1 MLAWLAQV
9 DLRQHL
15 QTRDFFPDDV
25 SELSSVAAVEDAVDG
40 GGATDFVVVVV
51 AVVRIG
57 CRQQDEEDTDVDA
70 ATVAASTVLA
80 LEVAAAAAGA
90 GDFTV
95 FTGSFLLVPC
105 TAVFNIFSSPSA
117 VGPCRAA
124 TIVHRGHSPT
134 LKGCSSLL

>member
-51 AVVRIG
+51 VAVVRIG

-70 ATVAASTVLA
+70 ATVVASTVLA
-80 LEVAAAAAGA
+80 LEVAAAGA

>member
-1 MLAWLAQV
+1 M
-9 DLRQHL
+9 
-15 QTRDFFPDDV
+15 
-25 SELSSVAAVEDAVDG
+25 AAVEDAVDG
-40 GGATDFVVVVV
+40 GGATDFVVVVVV

-117 VGPCRAA
+117 IGPCRAA